1 MKVTVYNST
10 GRIVKR
16 SPAREAGERGEE
28 RENDRENKKK
38 KNKRKGKW
46 RERKKREIETYKRE
60 KKGKGEKYIKRKRER
75 LGGGIMEPDGMNVV
89 MNIYRKQYL
98 DFRYDYISRSEDI
111 LQSLCL
117 YFFLFVCP
125 CVQQETPRPLKI
137 ERRNKN

>member
-1 MKVTVYNST
+1 
-10 GRIVKR
+10 
-16 SPAREAGERGEE
+16 
-28 RENDRENKKK
+28 
-38 KNKRKGKW
+38 
-46 RERKKREIETYKRE
+46 
-60 KKGKGEKYIKRKRER
+60 
-75 LGGGIMEPDGMNVV
+75 MEPDGMNVV

-137 ERRNKN
+137 ERRNKNQIIPNLSGKRPTSIDLDLKTQGQDQISTYLKK